1 VPALFIDIPPFS
13 SFGVGGRRLQ
23 PGVLPLSPV
32 ESSNRTLMLSVM
44 AAFRDGNLDPLF
56 DILDEDVIWTS
67 TAPPEFFRF
76 GGTRRGRAGVKEY
89 TALLFVGYHYT
100 RFVPH
105 NVIARGDQVWGV
117 FEVEALHRATGRYVR
132 TDASIA
138 WTLRGGKLIA
148 HQGFFDTA
156 GILMQQGVLSAA

>member
-1 VPALFIDIPPFS
+1 L
-13 SFGVGGRRLQ
+13 L
-23 PGVLPLSPV
+23 LSPI
-32 ESSNRTLMLSVM
+32 ESANRALMLSVM
-44 AAFRDGNLDPLF
+44 AAFRDGQLDPLF
-56 DILDEDVIWTS
+56 DILDDNVIWIS

-100 RFVPH
+100 RFEPRGV
-105 NVIARGDQVWGV
+105 AAKGDQVWGV
-117 FEVEALHRATGRYVR
+117 FEVEALHRASGRYVR

-138 WTLRGGKLIA
+138 WTIRGGKLVA

-156 GILMQQGVLSAA
+156 GVLMQQGELSAA